1 MGNKIKIGISTFGEL
16 TVISG
21 CEVFRIDG
29 YLTKNVRYLLE
40 ILIYYRMTP
49 LSKNQ
54 IIDLLWSGS
63 HNPESALK
71 FTVHRLRQALK
82 DIPIFE
88 ETPLVITTKHGYDLN
103 PEFDYDIDFEEVD
116 NLWKMIQNPNR
127 DEKDKK
133 KLLLSLITKINKPFL
148 ASSSALLWTI
158 PIREYYSNI
167 FNQSLMML
175 LEMSEKARKYQDLIQ
190 YAHRGI
196 TFNRLNEDFHYYYI
210 LGLIYDRQIRQAIE
224 AYEKTRELFLT
235 ELKSDL
241 SEKTKDLFKLL
252 LSKDEINFVKMGDL
266 IMNLNENS
274 PHDGAF
280 YCEYEVFKRMYQ
292 NQMRTQSRNQELACL
307 VILEL
312 RNTQQTEFD
321 MSKAMEKLKKAIDHG
336 LRRSD
341 VYSRI
346 NSLQFVLLLPCKSK
360 DNGYTIVE
368 RIQRIF
374 YKNLSRDQVKLY
386 SYMNVVENMESQLQ

>member
-1 MGNKIKIGISTFGEL
+1 MDKKVKIGITTFGEL
-16 TVISG
+16 TFIHG
-21 CEVFRIDG
+21 CEVFRVDG

-40 ILIYYRMTP
+40 VLIYYRMTP

-103 PEFDYDIDFEEVD
+103 PEFEYDIDFEEVD
-116 NLWKMIQNPNR
+116 VLWKSVQYPSDN
-127 DEKDKK
+127 EKDKK
-133 KLLLSLITKINKPFL
+133 KVLLSLMGKINKPFL
-148 ASSSALLWTI
+148 SSSHSLLWTS
-158 PIREYYSNI
+158 PIREYYTNI
-167 FNQSLMML
+167 YNQSMMKL
-175 LEMSEKARKYQDLIQ
+175 LKLVESQRKYQEMIQ
-190 YAHRGI
+190 YAQRGI
-196 TFNRLNEDFHYYYI
+196 AFDQLNEDFHYYHI

-224 AYEKTRELFLT
+224 AYEKTRNLFLQ
-235 ELKSDL
+235 ELKMDVS
-241 SEKTKDLFKLL
+241 SRTKELFKLL
-252 LSKDEINFVKMGDL
+252 LSKDEVNFVKMSDL

-274 PHDGAF
+274 PNDGAF
-280 YCEYEVFKRMYQ
+280 FCEYEVFKRMYQ
-292 NQMRTQSRNQELACL
+292 NQMRAQVRSKELACL
-307 VILEL
+307 VILEVRSQNQDL
-312 RNTQQTEFD
+312 D
-321 MSKAMEKLKKAIDHG
+321 MSKAMEKLKRAINQA

-346 NSLQFVLLLPCKSK
+346 NTLQFVLLLPCKTK

-374 YKNLSRDQVKLY
+374 YKSISKDQVRLY
-386 SYMNVVENMESQLQ
+386 SYMNVVENVDDLDD